1 VPAFDSVGDL
11 QLRLRV
17 DQLDEYQEQAH
28 LLDPFLEQLVEPV
41 VAKIKQYAQSLSATG
56 DDTTNINSA
65 RIERV
70 ALLLYSYTKSRGYKT
85 IGSSFLCLVSALVYA
100 PCSEVLPA

>member
-1 VPAFDSVGDL
+1 MPQFEIHHL
-11 QLRLRV
+11 QLSV

-41 VAKIKQYAQSLSATG
+41 VAKLRTYAQTLNGNDVTE
-56 DDTTNINSA
+56 DDPTNPQ

-70 ALLLYSYTKSRGYKT
+70 ASLLYSYVKSRGYKT
-85 IGSSFLCLVSALVYA
+85 ISRSFFIFILH
-100 PCSEVLPA
+100 